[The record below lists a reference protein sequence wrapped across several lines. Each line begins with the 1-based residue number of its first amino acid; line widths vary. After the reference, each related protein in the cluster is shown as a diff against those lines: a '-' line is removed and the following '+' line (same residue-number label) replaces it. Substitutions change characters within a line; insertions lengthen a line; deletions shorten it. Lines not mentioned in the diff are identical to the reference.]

1 MFYDHILA
9 KMSARSPRKIFLGTE
24 DVHLREAENAL
35 FFFCNSNVS
44 KVNCRGNTREARGFQ
59 KKPICSVRLRRICGK
74 LLNFF
79 FTWLFISHQSNEIGH
94 AIGLLPLFVK
104 SIHIFKCNNI

>member
-35 FFFCNSNVS
+35 FFFVTAMFL
-44 KVNCRGNTREARGFQ
+44 K
-59 KKPICSVRLRRICGK
+59 
-74 LLNFF
+74 
-79 FTWLFISHQSNEIGH
+79 
-94 AIGLLPLFVK
+94 
-104 SIHIFKCNNI
+104 